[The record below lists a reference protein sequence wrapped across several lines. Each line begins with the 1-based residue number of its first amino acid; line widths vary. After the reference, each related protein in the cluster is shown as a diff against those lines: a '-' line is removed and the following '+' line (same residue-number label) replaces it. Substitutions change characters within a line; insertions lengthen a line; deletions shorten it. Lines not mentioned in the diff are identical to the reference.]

1 MTYIVTL
8 LIITAICCLIVK
20 NNLIMA
26 FISLEIFILAVNLQ
40 WVEFSLRAGE
50 GTGLAVVLLLL
61 VLAAVETTVGFSLLV
76 QYYNISLGDM
86 KMSGLTV
93 IKG

>member
-1 MTYIVTL
+1 MIYLVNF

-26 FISLEIFILAVNLQ
+26 FISLEIFILAINIQ
-40 WVEFSLRAGE
+40 WVHFSLSSGE
-50 GTGLAVVLLLL
+50 GTGLTVVVLLL

-76 QYYNISLGDM
+76 QYFNLSMGDM
-86 KMSGLTV
+86 KISGLKQV
-93 IKG
+93 KG